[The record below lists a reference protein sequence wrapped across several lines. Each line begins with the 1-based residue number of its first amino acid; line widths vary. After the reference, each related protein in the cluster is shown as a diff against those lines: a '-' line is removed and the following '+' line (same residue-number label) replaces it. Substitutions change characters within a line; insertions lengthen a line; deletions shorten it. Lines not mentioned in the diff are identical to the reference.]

1 MAPSYLIIEVARLV
15 DARSIAL
22 SIAEPP
28 RWTPGTAVAVP
39 LHEAERH
46 RCIAMALWYTGAEVR
61 ARSDQGNAG
70 YVPLGSHHR
79 RIVISITVRQV
90 KAASLRRQSL
100 SMPAPNTPQQTLPWS
115 APTSVCSRQFK
126 SCLSCTDLPGSG
138 VAGYLPGF
146 GMADRNIHPEAMR
159 LDTLDCKTRPALDWY
174 CSRRSRAGRSH
185 KPTKTAW
192 CLLASVG
199 AAQ

>member
-1 MAPSYLIIEVARLV
+1 MQYLAFRTVRRWVGVWVSGWAAGRASKCVHTRSSGKGHLILRDVNQLFAGGPKRVLLDDRKRGAVLRTVMLAVRRSSVRDRARMAPSYLIIEVARLV
-15 DARSIAL
+15 EARSIAL

-79 RIVISITVRQV
+79 RIVIPITVRQV
-90 KAASLRRQSL
+90 KVASLRRQSL
-100 SMPAPNTPQQTLPWS
+100 SMPAPNTAHQTLP
-115 APTSVCSRQFK
+115 
-126 SCLSCTDLPGSG
+126 
-138 VAGYLPGF
+138 
-146 GMADRNIHPEAMR
+146 
-159 LDTLDCKTRPALDWY
+159 
-174 CSRRSRAGRSH
+174 
-185 KPTKTAW
+185 
-192 CLLASVG
+192 
-199 AAQ
+199 